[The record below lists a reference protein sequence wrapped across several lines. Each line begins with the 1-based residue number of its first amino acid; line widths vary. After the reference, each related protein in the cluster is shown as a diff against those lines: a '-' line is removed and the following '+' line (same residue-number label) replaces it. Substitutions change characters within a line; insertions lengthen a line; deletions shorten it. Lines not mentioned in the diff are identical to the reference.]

1 MMLLSDLV
9 YNTKDD
15 LNKVLDGYRA
25 KGTEV
30 DVTLKYPMCP
40 ELFVDELE
48 IGLNILDMDSFVS
61 YKDTGKLDLLVM
73 CRLYEML
80 DWYAAA
86 DPDGASLAAE
96 SLMRKLEELD
106 TDDDVFPE
114 YEIEELSKYLKRLP
128 PDYKPEEPPAPEPPV
143 ELNPLFDCLPNSAEE
158 DDDSEPN

>member
-1 MMLLSDLV
+1 MMLLSEYVYESLEDLK
-9 YNTKDD
+9 NAIDD
-15 LNKVLDGYRA
+15 YRA

-48 IGLNILDMDSFVS
+48 IGLNILEMDSFVS
-61 YKDTGKLDLLVM
+61 YKNTGKLDLLVM

-128 PDYKPEEPPAPEPPV
+128 PNYKPEEPSAPEPPV
-143 ELNPLFDCLPNSAEE
+143 ELNPFFDCFPNSAEE
-158 DDDSEPN
+158 DDDSELN

>member
-1 MMLLSDLV
+1 MMLLSEYVYESLEDLK
-9 YNTKDD
+9 NAIDD
-15 LNKVLDGYRA
+15 YRA

-40 ELFVDELE
+40 ELYVDELE
-48 IGLNILDMDSFVS
+48 IGLNILEMDSFVS
-61 YKDTGKLDLLVM
+61 YKNTGKLDMLVM

-80 DWYAAA
+80 HWYAAA
-86 DPDGASLAAE
+86 DPNGASLAAE

-106 TDDDVFPE
+106 TDDDVFPK

-143 ELNPLFDCLPNSAEE
+143 EMKPLFDCLPNSAEE
-158 DDDSEPN
+158 DPPLLP